1 MTKARRV
8 IRERL
13 GKLSIVV
20 AGLQTG
26 SEENSSKMLMQ
37 EATTIAR
44 LLCASIVIPLL
55 YRGFNIFRSIV

>member
-1 MTKARRV
+1 MTKAQRV

>member
-1 MTKARRV
+1 MTKAQRV

-26 SEENSSKMLMQ
+26 SEGKMLMQ